1 MLVNVV
7 DFDVAS
13 PLLSRLVARRLHV
26 LPHPRRVVAACADQL
41 SPAPLARFV
50 REMEQ
55 RARDPARDDGYFELL
70 PREVILN
77 IFSYLDLGSLVRAAR
92 VCSTWRHVARDLWLY
107 TRVDLRQLFHCV
119 TTTALAWL
127 ESVAAKLSCL
137 DLSWCGNYGSLSPA
151 SLASLV
157 AAVSPSLQ
165 QLSLDN
171 CHIATGAVLTA
182 IGSHCRQL
190 THLSLANCHLLKPQ
204 HFQALAPLETLVSL
218 NLYRTSIQH
227 SCVISLLCNNR
238 GLQNLSLAACSH
250 IAGDEVC
257 LVLAHCQPRLRCLD
271 LWRCSSLTGRGVA
284 SLAAGCPLLEDLD
297 LGWCLNV
304 QASSGAI
311 LALTEHCRGLRRL
324 FLTAHRQTGDR

>member
-1 MLVNVV
+1 MLLNVV

-190 THLSLANCHLLKPQ
+190 THISLANCHLLKPQ

-218 NLYRTSIQH
+218 GPPSSTPASSLSSATTGACRTSPWPPAAT
-227 SCVISLLCNNR
+227 SPGTRCAWCWPTASR
-238 GLQNLSLAACSH
+238 GCAVSTCGAARASRAAAWPPSPPAARCWRTSTW
-250 IAGDEVC
+250 AGASTC
-257 LVLAHCQPRLRCLD
+257 RPAPAPSSPSPSTAAASGGSSSPR
-271 LWRCSSLTGRGVA
+271 TGK
-284 SLAAGCPLLEDLD
+284 LE
-297 LGWCLNV
+297 
-304 QASSGAI
+304 
-311 LALTEHCRGLRRL
+311 
-324 FLTAHRQTGDR
+324 TGS